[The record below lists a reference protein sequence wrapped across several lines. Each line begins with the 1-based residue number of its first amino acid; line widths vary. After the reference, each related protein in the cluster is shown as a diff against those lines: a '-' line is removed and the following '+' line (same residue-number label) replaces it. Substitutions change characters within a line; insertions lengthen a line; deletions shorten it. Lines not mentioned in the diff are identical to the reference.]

1 MRVGGAAKLFAYRA
15 LWRAAGSL
23 RAGRA
28 LVRALGSTDEGLRT
42 IAGMFL
48 VKAGKDSEQLLHEAL
63 ARRENVPMV
72 LTVLADIGDS
82 RLEPEIRAFSQD
94 EDPNVAKAAREAL
107 RVLARSP
114 RGSE

>member
-15 LWRAAGSL
+15 LWRAGSL
-23 RAGRA
+23 SAGRA
-28 LVRALGSTDEGLRT
+28 LVRALGSTDENLRT

-48 VKAGKDSEQLLHEAL
+48 VKAGSDSEKLLHEAL
-63 ARRENVPMV
+63 SRRENIPMV

-94 EDPNVAKAAREAL
+94 LDPNVAKAAREAL
-107 RVLARSP
+107 RVLAQAS
-114 RGSE
+114 RGSR